1 MRCVFGGC
9 VFRVGGGEMGVGRW
23 GWGDGGGEMGGGGGR
38 GGIGQSF
45 VVDISAFLRLV
56 HGWRRRKNLH
66 FNLSRNIRKTYFD
79 TLVK

>member
-1 MRCVFGGC
+1 MR
-9 VFRVGGGEMGVGRW
+9 
-23 GWGDGGGEMGGGGGR
+23 GGGGR

-45 VVDISAFLRLV
+45 VVDISAFLRLA

>member
-1 MRCVFGGC
+1 M
-9 VFRVGGGEMGVGRW
+9 FRVGGGEMGVGRW

-45 VVDISAFLRLV
+45 VVDISAFLRLA
-56 HGWRRRKNLH
+56 HGWRRKKNLH